1 MFKKIAISAVAVA
14 IASTAVIAQNGDF
27 SGAIKA
33 RKAQMYLYQHNL
45 AILGGMAQ
53 GKIEYDADAAS
64 SAASNLASLVN
75 LNQSTYWPAGSDSAS
90 VEGTRALPAI
100 WEDFPG
106 VMEESNKLIEA
117 AAAMETA
124 AGGGLESL
132 QGAIGPVG
140 GACGSC
146 HKAYRAAQ

>member
-27 SGAIKA
+27 SDAIKA

>member
-146 HKAYRAAQ
+146 HEAYRAAQ